1 MLGSVRP
8 VLDRLSEEDRQKYR
22 AYYCGLCEVLGKRY
36 GTLSRMLLNY
46 DLVFIALC
54 YDSLSGTDC
63 SFVNKGCIANPIKK
77 KDICLPTPGLEYA
90 SDVLTML
97 AYFKV
102 LDDIEDEKP
111 PKKLAYASRKPFL
124 KGRFA
129 RAEKRWPLLAQV
141 IRTESLSQ
149 KGRET
154 PDASLDSVAM
164 PTERMTQ
171 TILECCTEDEEK
183 ARTLGRFGFFLGR
196 VIYLLDALVDMEDDL
211 KEGRYNY
218 FVINGISSDEARSE
232 CYMALGELAHWY
244 DSVGFGINAPILDN
258 IIYLGLYRDIYRT
271 QVKEENG
278 REIQT
283 AGTGTGTERGED
295 QGDLREAPEDVR
307 S

>member
-8 VLDRLSEEDRQKYR
+8 VLDMLSEKDRQQYR

-36 GTLSRMLLNY
+36 GTLSRMMLNY

-54 YDSLSGTDC
+54 YDSLADEEARYI
-63 SFVNKGCIANPIKK
+63 NKGCIANPIKK
-77 KDICLPTPGLEYA
+77 KDICLPTKGLEYA

-102 LDDIEDEKP
+102 LDNIEDERL
-111 PKKLAYASRKPFL
+111 PKKLAYVSVSPFL
-124 KGRFA
+124 KSRFA

-141 IRTESLSQ
+141 IRSESTSQ
-149 KGRET
+149 KGLET
-154 PDASLDSVAM
+154 PDASIDTVAM

-183 ARTLGRFGFFLGR
+183 ARALGRFGFFLGR

-218 FVINGISSDEARSE
+218 FNFNDISSDDARSE

-244 DSVGFGINAPILDN
+244 DSVGFKKNSEILDN
-258 IIYLGLYRDIYRT
+258 IIYLGLYRNIYRT

-283 AGTGTGTERGED
+283 VGTGTGTERSED
-295 QGDLREAPEDVR
+295 QGDLRKAPEDV
-307 S
+307 